1 MSDRSFVYRT
11 DLTSIPEAPLPLP
24 TIPRQA
30 DKIATSQ
37 SFCATGAVCARPWQS
52 ACLRFILGPLCSEIP
67 LLLDGDLFSAV
78 HPVGEPS
85 KSFHLEILLKE
96 KKMLIHDDDPVGAVG
111 FPLLPAGVEWLWL
124 LPL

>member
-30 DKIATSQ
+30 DKIARSQ

-52 ACLRFILGPLCSEIP
+52 ACLRFILGSLCSETS

-85 KSFHLEILLKE
+85 ESFHLEILS
-96 KKMLIHDDDPVGAVG
+96 
-111 FPLLPAGVEWLWL
+111 
-124 LPL
+124 